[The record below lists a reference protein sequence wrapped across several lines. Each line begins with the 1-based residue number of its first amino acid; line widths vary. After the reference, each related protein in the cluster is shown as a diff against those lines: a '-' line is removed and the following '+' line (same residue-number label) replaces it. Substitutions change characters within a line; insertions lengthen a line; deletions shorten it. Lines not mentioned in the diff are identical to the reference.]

1 MTGITDIH
9 CHVLPHVDDGAKNT
23 QTAIEMLSFMYDEG
37 IDRAILTPH
46 YHGGYMET
54 DIGTVKEQ
62 FEGLKGIASESG
74 KSACVE
80 LLLGNEIYYYPSI
93 IEWLEE
99 GKVLTLA
106 GSDYVLLEFGFTM
119 DKRSIVEGVANVA
132 NSGYIPIVAHVER
145 YEEIVS
151 DIAAVD
157 ELISEGGLIQ
167 INAEALYSGHRIK
180 SFAKKLLKRD
190 MVHFVATDAHNM
202 EHRAPIISDAAE
214 YISKH
219 YGEECCQRLLVD
231 NPDRVINNEYISI

>member
-9 CHVLPHVDDGAKNT
+9 CHVLPHVDDGAKDT
-23 QTAIEMLSFMYDEG
+23 KTAIEMLSFMYEEG
-37 IDRAILTPH
+37 IDRVIFTPH

-54 DIGTVKEQ
+54 DIRTVREQ
-62 FEGLKGIASESG
+62 FERVKDIASESG
-74 KSACVE
+74 KAAFLE
-80 LLLGNEIYYYPSI
+80 LFLGNEIYYYPSI
-93 IEWLEE
+93 IQWLEE
-99 GKVLTLA
+99 GRVLTLA

-119 DKRSIVEGVANVA
+119 DKRSIIEGVANVA

-145 YEEIVS
+145 YEEITK
-151 DIAAVD
+151 DISAAD
-157 ELISEGGLIQ
+157 EIINAGGLIQ

-202 EHRAPIISDAAE
+202 DERAPIISDAAE

-219 YGEECCQRLLVD
+219 YGEECSQRLLVD
-231 NPDRVINNEYISI
+231 NPDRVINNEYISV